1 MDRLDEL
8 TIFVSIIE
16 AGSLINA
23 SRRLRRSPPA
33 VTRALTALEDRV
45 GLRLVE
51 RTTRRLAPTEA
62 GTALAE
68 RARTLVRLRLM
79 LAGMSHA
86 PVRGVLRITA
96 PVQFGRRHVAP
107 IVSAFLNNIRRC
119 GSSSSLNDRNLDLIE
134 EGLDLAVRIGP
145 LADSSLVARQIGSVR
160 RVVVA
165 SPGYLERRGIPRT
178 PQDLTSHDTIFGM
191 ARSSA
196 SEWRFGPSP
205 RGPVVRLT
213 PRLLVD
219 DVEAQLQAAQAG
231 RGIARPL
238 SYQVADELADGS
250 LIRILQ
256 DFEPEP
262 LPVYLVT
269 SSRTHMSPKVRA
281 FWDSAIGIFRD
292 VDFIRYRS
300 QGCKRVTDQGEPGAP
315 GRSAKE
321 RVQRARSWM
330 RNSPSTHSSTASAH
344 RRYPPQW
351 GGRGTSTAT
360 CVGFSSA
367 RTLVGNPEAAC
378 RRRDASHERLARC
391 HRLALLAGPGAEAA
405 LPGAGCGN
413 KRRSRHPRGFDRA
426 FGAHLAMAMIPVK
439 NHRGPA
445 LASSSRPLRD
455 R

>member
-1 MDRLDEL
+1 
-8 TIFVSIIE
+8 
-16 AGSLINA
+16 
-23 SRRLRRSPPA
+23 
-33 VTRALTALEDRV
+33 VTRALTALEDRM

-68 RARTLVRLRLM
+68 RARALLSDYDSM

-107 IVSAFLNNIRRC
+107 VVSAFLNEYPEVRIELT
-119 GSSSSLNDRNLDLIE
+119 LNDRNLDLIE

-160 RVVVA
+160 RVAVA

-196 SEWRFGPSP
+196 REWRFGPSP
-205 RGPVVRLT
+205 RGPVVRLA

-238 SYQVADELADGS
+238 SYQVTDALAAGS
-250 LIRILQ
+250 LVRILQ

-262 LPVYLVT
+262 LPVHLVT
-269 SSRTHMSPKVRA
+269 PSRTHLSPKVRA
-281 FWDSAIGIFRD
+281 FLES
-292 VDFIRYRS
+292 
-300 QGCKRVTDQGEPGAP
+300 
-315 GRSAKE
+315 
-321 RVQRARSWM
+321 
-330 RNSPSTHSSTASAH
+330 
-344 RRYPPQW
+344 
-351 GGRGTSTAT
+351 
-360 CVGFSSA
+360 
-367 RTLVGNPEAAC
+367 
-378 RRRDASHERLARC
+378 
-391 HRLALLAGPGAEAA
+391 
-405 LPGAGCGN
+405 
-413 KRRSRHPRGFDRA
+413 
-426 FGAHLAMAMIPVK
+426 AMIAFHV
-439 NHRGPA
+439 RA
-445 LASSSRPLRD
+445 AIA
-455 R
+455 